1 MQNKYSKTITACF
14 IGYIVQ
20 AIVNV
25 FVPLLFINFQTAFNI
40 PIEKITLLIT
50 INFFIQLITDTAA
63 AWIVDKIGYR
73 ICTVSA
79 HISAAAGLLLL
90 SFLPQHLE
98 DPYMGLII
106 SVVLYAV
113 GGGLI
118 EVVISPIVEACPGEH
133 KDKTMSL
140 LHSFYCWG
148 SVGVILISALF
159 FFVFGIDN
167 WRVLSIL
174 WAVLPL
180 ANAIVFSIVP
190 LPSDKSKH
198 HAANIVQLIKNKYFW
213 LFFAVIFCAGASE
226 SAIAQ
231 WASVFAES
239 SLKVSKTIGDIV
251 GPALFAASM
260 GLCRLLYGKASD
272 KINLEKAM
280 TASGILCTVFYLI
293 IALVPYPPLALT
305 GMALC
310 GFSVGLM
317 WPGTY
322 SCAAAAIKDGGNA
335 MFALLALGGD
345 LGCVGGPAV
354 VGFVSGCFNGNM
366 QPGILLAA
374 VFPACLTAALLLGRK
389 SFHK

>member
-1 MQNKYSKTITACF
+1 M
-14 IGYIVQ
+14 
-20 AIVNV
+20 
-25 FVPLLFINFQTAFNI
+25 
-40 PIEKITLLIT
+40 
-50 INFFIQLITDTAA
+50 
-63 AWIVDKIGYR
+63 
-73 ICTVSA
+73 
-79 HISAAAGLLLL
+79 
-90 SFLPQHLE
+90 
-98 DPYMGLII
+98 
-106 SVVLYAV
+106 
-113 GGGLI
+113 
-118 EVVISPIVEACPGEH
+118 
-133 KDKTMSL
+133 
-140 LHSFYCWG
+140 
-148 SVGVILISALF
+148 
-159 FFVFGIDN
+159 FGIDN

-293 IALVPYPPLALT
+293 IALVPYPPLALA

>member
-251 GPALFAASM
+251 G
-260 GLCRLLYGKASD
+260 
-272 KINLEKAM
+272 
-280 TASGILCTVFYLI
+280 
-293 IALVPYPPLALT
+293 LALPS
-305 GMALC
+305 AL
-310 GFSVGLM
+310 
-317 WPGTY
+317 
-322 SCAAAAIKDGGNA
+322 
-335 MFALLALGGD
+335 
-345 LGCVGGPAV
+345 
-354 VGFVSGCFNGNM
+354 
-366 QPGILLAA
+366 
-374 VFPACLTAALLLGRK
+374 RK
-389 SFHK
+389 SQR